1 MKVVYL
7 DSGHAHCTPG
17 KRSPDGSLM
26 EWEFNDYMQNLLEVE
41 LKRCGFTVVKVN
53 PTPSNGTEVGL
64 AERCKIANE
73 HWKKNGKPKALYLS
87 IHANAFGET
96 WNDAYGTETFVL
108 KKTLTE
114 AVKAANCVN
123 TRVYRSMITKNRGV
137 KESNFYVLRETNMTA
152 ILTEIGFYTNKAEC
166 EKLKDKSRRKL
177 TAKAIANGICEYFN
191 VEYKEETPS
200 KVTGNTYYRVIAGSY
215 QDRDNAENLVK
226 SLKDKGYPAFIDIYE
241 IK

>member
-87 IHANAFGET
+87 IHANAYGET

-114 AVKAANCVN
+114 AVKAANCIN
-123 TRVYRSMITKNRGV
+123 TRVYKSMITKNRGV
-137 KESNFYVLRETNMTA
+137 KESRY
-152 ILTEIGFYTNKAEC
+152 
-166 EKLKDKSRRKL
+166 
-177 TAKAIANGICEYFN
+177 
-191 VEYKEETPS
+191 
-200 KVTGNTYYRVIAGSY
+200 
-215 QDRDNAENLVK
+215 
-226 SLKDKGYPAFIDIYE
+226 
-241 IK
+241 